1 MRRKQQRTLGE
12 MLRQWRVLTGKTQG
26 EAGALVGVPQAT
38 WSRWESGL
46 LTPNLETVKRI
57 GSVTEGTLT
66 VAEMVE
72 ASDVAPRKA
81 G

>member
-1 MRRKQQRTLGE
+1 

-38 WSRWESGL
+38 WSRWESGVL
-46 LTPNLETVKRI
+46 IPSLATVKRI
-57 GSVTEGTLT
+57 GALTDGSLT
-66 VAEMVE
+66 VAEMIE
-72 ASDVAPRKA
+72 ASDLAPRKA